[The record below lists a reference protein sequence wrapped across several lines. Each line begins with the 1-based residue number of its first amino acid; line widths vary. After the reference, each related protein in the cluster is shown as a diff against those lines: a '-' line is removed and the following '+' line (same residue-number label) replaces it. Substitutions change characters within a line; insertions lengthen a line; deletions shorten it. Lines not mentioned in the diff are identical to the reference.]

1 MSDRLDIGASIRRRE
16 AGVDAYAATEDAG
29 EAAWDLADAG
39 ATPETATAPSKTSS
53 GISSPASADAPP
65 PTPAERAAD
74 RPDSR
79 QETSRNRGQVQQT
92 QDTLDDEEETAPP
105 AFPAFPGFGDEE
117 DDTPTGPG
125 LDIGR
130 FIRGIWKRK
139 WIVIAISIIVTLLFL
154 ALALMIE
161 REWRA
166 TATLIT
172 QTHQDEFQI
181 SDVPPFKPQSYDIK
195 TFIDTIKLP
204 SSLDETMQRVGVE
217 VLRRTMAG
225 AIEVGVGKDSKIFTI
240 SATWDDP
247 NMAARIANTV
257 AELFIENSAR
267 INRKD
272 ADENFNYYSAQ
283 LREARDTLDKVNEE
297 LLAFE
302 EAHQIS
308 SLDDEVAVLV
318 SQVSALDAEYR
329 TKVAEAGAMRSAQ
342 RRIAAQME
350 EEPEMVVA
358 IARYRSPFK
367 QRLSDYQWEL
377 KEARTRYTDE
387 NPKIQRL
394 QKRIQTLEQLIAESN
409 DEVAPENEYRLNP
422 TREEL
427 SLRAQQLEDEIKV
440 IEAQAAALGST
451 LEESRAKLDGLTVAR
466 NGYLELRSR
475 LSDAER
481 LVNKLAA
488 RVAEI
493 RVVMLRNES
502 GFSIL
507 ERAAPPNLPEPSL
520 RKLVAA
526 AGVILGG
533 GFGLFIALL
542 LEFFDPLVRTARD
555 AQGITGCN
563 LVLEFQKAP
572 HADDAL
578 IDHGVPTAPV
588 SVLFRRIL
596 NDLETALEPK
606 QWRSLAITSAEPA
619 SGRSLVAI
627 NLASALGLKDEMTL
641 VVDADVRADAGTRP
655 SAILGI
661 EALHPAETITEV
673 LMGAAAPQEAFEPT
687 VNPFVRLLSAGDYHN
702 DNGLLLLGS
711 KGFRDLARRFDRER
725 MHVLYDLPPLQA
737 MESVAE
743 AAAAVGNVMLV
754 VRSGHTRRSDLKQ
767 VTATLTARE
776 IEIRAIVV
784 TMVPRE
790 LLAERPAFEA
800 PPPLPRFWRKRRD
813 GAEIVKGGGIVVGDD
828 VPIV

>member
-1 MSDRLDIGASIRRRE
+1 MNDGLDIGASIRRHE
-16 AGVDAYAATEDAG
+16 AEGDADADHEDTG
-29 EAAWDLADAG
+29 EAAWDLADSGATGASAG
-39 ATPETATAPSKTSS
+39 AASRTSPPPATDRDADPKTSNNFGVIDPQRDKPNS
-53 GISSPASADAPP
+53 K
-65 PTPAERAAD
+65 
-74 RPDSR
+74 
-79 QETSRNRGQVQQT
+79 RGDQL
-92 QDTLDDEEETAPP
+92 DLELDDERDAAAP

-117 DDTPTGPG
+117 DEAPTGPR

-130 FIRGIWKRK
+130 FVRGVWKRR
-139 WIVIAISIIVTLLFL
+139 WIVAAISAIVTLLFL
-154 ALALMIE
+154 VLALMIE

-172 QTHQDEFQI
+172 QTHQDQFQI
-181 SDVPPFKPQSYDIK
+181 GEVPPFKPQSYDIK

-204 SSLDETMQRVGVE
+204 SSLDKTMELVGVD
-217 VLRRTMAG
+217 VLRRTMAA
-225 AIEVGVGKDSKIFTI
+225 AIDIGIGNDSKIFSI
-240 SATWDDP
+240 SANWDDP

-283 LREARDTLDKVNEE
+283 LREARIEQQKVNAE

-302 EAHQIS
+302 EANQIS
-308 SLDDEVAVLV
+308 SLQDEVAVLV
-318 SQVSALDAEYR
+318 SQVSALDGEYR
-329 TKVAEAGAMRSAQ
+329 TKVAEAGAMRAAQ
-342 RRIAAQME
+342 RRITAQVE
-350 EEPEMVVA
+350 KEPEMVVA

-422 TREEL
+422 KREDL
-427 SLRAQQLEDEIKV
+427 SLRGQELEDEIKV
-440 IEAQAAALGST
+440 VEAQANALRGT
-451 LEESRAKLDGLTVAR
+451 LDESRAKLDRLTIAR
-466 NGYLELRSR
+466 NGYLELTAR
-475 LSDAER
+475 LADADR

-493 RVVMLRNES
+493 RVVMLRNDS
-502 GFSIL
+502 GFSML
-507 ERAAPPNLPEPSL
+507 ERATAPNLPEPSM

-533 GFGLFIALL
+533 GLGLFVALV
-542 LEFFDPLVRTARD
+542 LEFLDPLVRTARD

-563 LVLEFQKAP
+563 LVLEFQQAP
-572 HADDAL
+572 HEDDAL

-596 NDLETALEPK
+596 NDLDTALEPK
-606 QWRSLAITSAEPA
+606 QWRSLAITSAEPT
-619 SGRSLVAI
+619 SGRSLIAI

-641 VVDADVRADAGTRP
+641 VVDADVRADAGVRP

-687 VNPFVRLLSAGDYHN
+687 TNPFVRLLSAGDYHN

-711 KGFRDLARRFDRER
+711 KGFKDLAQKFDRER
-725 MHVLYDLPPLQA
+725 MHVLYDLPPFQA

-767 VTATLTARE
+767 ISETLKARE
-776 IEIRAIVV
+776 IEIRAVIV
-784 TMVPRE
+784 TMIPRE
-790 LLAERPAFEA
+790 LLTKKPAFEQSA
-800 PPPLPRFWRKRRD
+800 QEPRFRRKRRD
-813 GAEIVKGGGIVVGDD
+813 GGADDERGRIVIGDD
-828 VPIV
+828 VPII